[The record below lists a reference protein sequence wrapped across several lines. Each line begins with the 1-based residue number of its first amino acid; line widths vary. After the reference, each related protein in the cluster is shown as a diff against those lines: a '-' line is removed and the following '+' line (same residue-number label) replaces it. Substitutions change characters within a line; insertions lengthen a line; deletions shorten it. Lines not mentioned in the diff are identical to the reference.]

1 MMIQDLNTVCS
12 KEFRLL
18 NVEFDDMYSRIKEV
32 YSDFSIS
39 KGLDFN
45 KIFELDNIRSIVV
58 NRYYQYS
65 FEFNFGSM
73 ERDYLTV
80 WFHTDADTKIEFL
93 SAFVFKSEDSVNNIL
108 QAMRVLANR
117 EQAILD

>member
-1 MMIQDLNTVCS
+1 MMIQDLKTVCS
-12 KEFRLL
+12 KEVRLL

-45 KIFELDNIRSIVV
+45 KIFEIDNIQNIVV

-65 FEFNFGSM
+65 FEFSIGSM

-80 WFHTDADTKIEFL
+80 WFDTGSDKIEFL
-93 SAFVFKSEDSVNNIL
+93 SACVFKSEDSVLNIM
-108 QAMRVLANR
+108 QAMRVLVER
-117 EQAILD
+117 EKAIID

>member
-1 MMIQDLNTVCS
+1 MMIQDLDTVCS

-45 KIFELDNIRSIVV
+45 KIFVLDNIKNIVI

-65 FEFNFGSM
+65 FEFSFGSM

-93 SAFVFKSEDSVNNIL
+93 SACVFKSEDSVNNIL
-108 QAMRVLANR
+108 RAMRVLANR

>member
-93 SAFVFKSEDSVNNIL
+93 SACVFKSEDSVNNIL

>member
-12 KEFRLL
+12 KEARLL

-39 KGLDFN
+39 KGLDFS
-45 KIFELDNIRSIVV
+45 KIFEINNIHSIVV

-80 WFHTDADTKIEFL
+80 WFHTDAVTKIEFL
-93 SAFVFKSEDSVNNIL
+93 SACVFKSEDSVNNIL
-108 QAMRVLANR
+108 QAMRVLVNR
-117 EQAILD
+117 EQTILD

>member
-12 KEFRLL
+12 KECRLL
-18 NVEFDDMYSRIKEV
+18 NVEFNDMYSRIKEV

-45 KIFELDNIRSIVV
+45 KIFVLDNIKNIVV

-65 FEFNFGSM
+65 FEFSFGSM

-80 WFHTDADTKIEFL
+80 WFHTDADTRIEFL
-93 SAFVFKSEDSVNNIL
+93 SASVFKSEDSVNNIL
-108 QAMRVLANR
+108 RAMRVLANR